1 MEISLGYYLFV
12 SVTFFIFCVVMLYMI
27 PTITECWYRSHHSQS
42 FFTNRHKEFVLTKVR
57 LIRDPNLGSGD
68 SKILQVHNLNDDK
81 LLFTR
86 LLSCLGGGALLGLAV
101 LDVLAELRERIEP
114 EFEVS
119 YSKII

>member
-42 FFTNRHKEFVLTKVR
+42 FFTNRHKEFVLTKMR
-57 LIRDPNLGSGD
+57 LISDPNLGSGD

>member
-1 MEISLGYYLFV
+1 
-12 SVTFFIFCVVMLYMI
+12 MLYMI

-42 FFTNRHKEFVLTKVR
+42 FFTNRHKEFVLTKMR
-57 LIRDPNLGSGD
+57 LISDPNLGSGD